1 MGREG
6 RSCYGLVAPGRG
18 WGPLG
23 GRRMLQD
30 LLPLILMDDEFR
42 LICCPPSP
50 PLQPLEAVKALPP
63 YDEFRLIEDSWKAI
77 RPAVEVR
84 GGIKGGEGRG

>member
-1 MGREG
+1 M
-6 RSCYGLVAPGRG
+6 
-18 WGPLG
+18 G

-30 LLPLILMDDEFR
+30 LLPLILMDDECR
-42 LICCPPSP
+42 LISCPPSP

-84 GGIKGGEGRG
+84 GRVKGGEGRG